1 MKDVEKLQ
9 SIIEDENKLRVL
21 AKRYLATGEFE
32 RLEREYALEEG
43 TFDFLFGNSKELEMV
58 FQQAILEE
66 AENKRTMKAAY
77 QVGKAIDRLFNITE
91 DVEEDPK
98 LVNQAA
104 AIILNYYSKRDSQKA
119 KFKDDE
125 DDLFEN
131 LFDQVRKEKN
141 GK

>member
-1 MKDVEKLQ
+1 MNDIEKLQ
-9 SIIEDENKLRVL
+9 SMIEDENKLRIL

-32 RLEREYALEEG
+32 RLEREHGLEEG
-43 TFDFLFGNSKELEMV
+43 TFDVLFGESKDLEMV

-77 QVGKAIDRLFNITE
+77 QVGKSIDRLFNITE
-91 DVEEDPK
+91 DPEEDPK

-104 AIILNYYSKRDSQKA
+104 AIILNYYSKRESQKSRA
-119 KFKDDE
+119 KEDD
-125 DDLFEN
+125 DDLFN
-131 LFDQVRKEKN
+131 DLFDRVRKERN